1 VLGQRQLAARG
12 DRPPDRLAGPNRWG
26 RRCLSLG
33 LVLGDEVLTGAAEVS
48 IDDFAAATYTRSA
61 GVRHM
66 LAALDLATGRL
77 FYRIRPRKR

>member
-1 VLGQRQLAARG
+1 
-12 DRPPDRLAGPNRWG
+12 
-26 RRCLSLG
+26 